1 MKAHNW
7 SKFCQLS
14 FFLSD
19 FNKNDGT
26 QTSHPVTRDAYQS
39 WILSSPHAERSHSV
53 AADNG
58 PVVRQD
64 RGQNLHRG
72 VKPSGWR
79 VTVYNAGVSPFH
91 ALILSIVPELSQLP
105 IYRAS
110 KDHVTLPHPLF
121 AKRPAFLPP
130 PCFTVFFSEF
140 PNTHYAR
147 YLALHSTSIS
157 HSITLYLLAL
167 FLTGFMIRHCK
178 QRVHCAHTDLVSLWC
193 WLFCLWESPWWIE
206 VPLVPAMCASGHFH
220 SPSLGL
226 NSLQTTTVFVWCIRP
241 ALLSLQESTV
251 NVVTSQLCFVST
263 NYWLCGGQS

>member
-1 MKAHNW
+1 MKAHDW

-14 FFLSD
+14 IFLSD

-79 VTVYNAGVSPFH
+79 VTVYNAWVSPFH

-130 PCFTVFFSEF
+130 PCFTVFFPSF
-140 PNTHYAR
+140 QTHIMHAIW
-147 YLALHSTSIS
+147 LC
-157 HSITLYLLAL
+157 TL
-167 FLTGFMIRHCK
+167 
-178 QRVHCAHTDLVSLWC
+178 
-193 WLFCLWESPWWIE
+193 
-206 VPLVPAMCASGHFH
+206 
-220 SPSLGL
+220 
-226 NSLQTTTVFVWCIRP
+226 
-241 ALLSLQESTV
+241 LLSLTPSLFIFLRSFSLASWFPIVHRECTV
-251 NVVTSQLCFVST
+251 PTLILSVFGVDCFVCENHHDGLRSPWCLQCVQVDIST
-263 NYWLCGGQS
+263 HPHSVLTVCKQQRCLFGAFVLLSSPFRRARWM